1 MWKVRKTDMPTMKL
15 TPQIITAAIDGYEAQ
30 KTRIDT
36 TLAELRAMLSGDTAK
51 PEPQKLKRRKMS
63 AEGRKAISEATKN
76 RWAAFHA
83 AKQAE
88 QLEQTAPEKGKLKSS
103 APAKTSSKAPAKAA
117 KKTTP
122 GKKAAAKPEPE
133 TESQ

>member
-1 MWKVRKTDMPTMKL
+1 MKL

-30 KTRIDT
+30 KTRIDA
-36 TLAELRAMLSGDTAK
+36 TLAELRAMLSGDSPK

-88 QLEQTAPEKGKLKSS
+88 KGEQSPAEKLKIKSS
-103 APAKTSSKAPAKAA
+103 AP
-117 KKTTP
+117 
-122 GKKAAAKPEPE
+122 KKAAGKASKKSAQAKKAVTKKTAPAAEAE
-133 TESQ
+133 TEVQ